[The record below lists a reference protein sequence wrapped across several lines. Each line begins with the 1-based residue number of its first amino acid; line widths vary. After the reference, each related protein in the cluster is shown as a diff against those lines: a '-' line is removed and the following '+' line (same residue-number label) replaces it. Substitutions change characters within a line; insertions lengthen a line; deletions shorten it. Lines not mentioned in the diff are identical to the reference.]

1 MSDML
6 AGCLKNSAPFVISP
20 KGTGSDMYRPYIFIL
35 LKSFEVFSEM
45 KDCGF
50 TVVESKLMFFE

>member
-20 KGTGSDMYRPYIFIL
+20 KGTGSDMYKPYILIL
-35 LKSFEVFSEM
+35 LKSLEVFSDM
-45 KDCGF
+45 KEFGL
-50 TVVESKLMFFE
+50 TVVESRLMFFE

>member
-1 MSDML
+1 MF

-20 KGTGSDMYRPYIFIL
+20 KGTGSDMYKPYILIL
-35 LKSFEVFSEM
+35 LKSFDVFSDM
-45 KDCGF
+45 KECGS